1 MSVRYAPLI
10 VISLFALSAFA
21 ACCSGE
27 KKAVCAAKDKPAA
40 CAAHQDSAAQPATV
54 KQAQADTGAAKA
66 LVAQT
71 KCPVM
76 GEPINKKLYVDYQG
90 KRIYVCCGMCVTQV
104 KEDPAKWIKK
114 LAEMGQKPD
123 SI

>member
-1 MSVRYAPLI
+1 MLI
-10 VISLFALSAFA
+10 AISLFALSAFA

-27 KKAVCAAKDKPAA
+27 KKTACSTTDKPAA
-40 CAAHQDSAAQPATV
+40 CAAHQDSVAQPAAV
-54 KQAQADTGAAKA
+54 KQAQADPGASKA

-90 KRIYVCCGMCVTQV
+90 KRIYVCCGMCLGQV
-104 KEDPAKWIKK
+104 KEDPAKWIRK